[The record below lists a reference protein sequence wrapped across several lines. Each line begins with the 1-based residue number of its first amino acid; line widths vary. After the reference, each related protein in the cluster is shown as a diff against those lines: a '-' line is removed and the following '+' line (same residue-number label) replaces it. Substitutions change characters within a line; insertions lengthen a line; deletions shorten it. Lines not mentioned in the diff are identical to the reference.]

1 MPEDPRAR
9 AATDELI
16 RAADPCHGQLPH
28 SVAGKTAAGGRHSTR
43 QGVALTTLTPG
54 LHCRGTHLQ
63 EWLTPI
69 HRADPAVI
77 ADVRHIRNR
86 TGPYC
91 TFRSYGPVQAHLPD
105 ATGNPDVKPQA
116 EPWLPSA
123 A

>member
-9 AATDELI
+9 AA
-16 RAADPCHGQLPH
+16 DPCRGQLPH
-28 SVAGKTAAGGRHSTR
+28 SVAGKTDAGGRHSTR
-43 QGVALTTLTPG
+43 QGVALTTLTPR
-54 LHCRGTHLQ
+54 LHCRGTHHRQ

-77 ADVRHIRNR
+77 ADVRHIGNR

-91 TFRSYGPVQAHLPD
+91 TFRSSGPVQAHLPE
-105 ATGNPDVKPQA
+105 ATGNPDLKPQA